1 MYTKHGLLVR
11 QQGRTTWLA
20 RLLIAV
26 LLAPVL
32 CWPVPSPLKA
42 QGANLLSNPGFEAGA
57 SPWSLCGN
65 ASIVDNQ
72 TAGVNAS
79 MVYAG
84 RRALRLMDTDDG
96 CGSAIFDPYAA
107 ATQLVSID
115 PGATAIT
122 VSFWYSRVGNPV
134 WPLKVSLAEPGGFG
148 YLAEV
153 DVENL
158 PGWHLFRYELPDVDV
173 DYLRGKTVQLTLASE
188 FSTNTSNLPVVANPG
203 FYVDNVRLVL
213 AAERTVESPRPAKL
227 TSDGTRPIVY
237 LDGALGGIARINANG
252 SSAKL
257 LYRGA
262 TTPFSPVWSSR
273 GDRVVVIEES
283 LNPEN
288 TNDINVNRA
297 FISIIKL
304 VSANGVARELLR
316 TSGLPG
322 YRPSVPSPGNPE
334 RPALDLTASY
344 AVWSPDDR
352 RIAVALCATNRYQS
366 GSTSDPICW
375 IELFDTTT
383 GASRGKFEPGFA
395 PSWSTTNRILYSN
408 EDAYKPKPMGIY
420 EVNAAANP
428 SSEQLLV
435 AGTGRQF
442 YPSFYTDRSPS
453 WAPDGSKFATVRKID
468 GFHRDANGAMVSHY
482 AIMLFK
488 RNELVGRQIL
498 LADQGSEPSYLT
510 WSPDGTFLLY
520 TLFLGGG
527 ANIWWLD
534 TQTGATGRL
543 TTNGH
548 SAAASWRLRCPTP
561 TCQDSVNMHLP
572 YVRR

>member
-1 MYTKHGLLVR
+1 
-11 QQGRTTWLA
+11 
-20 RLLIAV
+20 
-26 LLAPVL
+26 
-32 CWPVPSPLKA
+32 
-42 QGANLLSNPGFEAGA
+42 
-57 SPWSLCGN
+57 
-65 ASIVDNQ
+65 
-72 TAGVNAS
+72 
-79 MVYAG
+79 
-84 RRALRLMDTDDG
+84 MDTDDG
-96 CGSAIFDPYAA
+96 CGSVIFDPYAA

-115 PGATAIT
+115 AAANAIT

-158 PGWHLFRYELPDVDV
+158 PGWHLFRYELPAADVERV
-173 DYLRGKTVQLTLASE
+173 RGKTVQLTLASE
-188 FSTNTSNLPVVANPG
+188 FSTNTSNLPSVANPG
-203 FYVDNVRLVL
+203 FYVDNVRLVR
-213 AAERTVESPRPAKL
+213 AAERTVVSPRPAQL
-227 TSDGTRPIVY
+227 RSDGTRPIVY
-237 LDGALGGIARINANG
+237 LDGALGGIARINADG
-252 SSAKL
+252 SGARPV
-257 LYRGA
+257 YRGA

-283 LNPEN
+283 LVPE
-288 TNDINVNRA
+288 TTTDVNVNRA

-304 VSANGVARELLR
+304 VSAGGAARELLR

-322 YRPSVPSPGNPE
+322 YRPSVPTPGNPE

-344 AVWSPDDR
+344 AVWAPDDR
-352 RIAVALCATNRYQS
+352 RIAVALCATNRSQN

-375 IELFDTTT
+375 IELFDTTS

-395 PSWSTTNRILYSN
+395 PSWSATNRILYSN
-408 EDAYKPKPMGIY
+408 EDAYQAKALGIY
-420 EVNAAANP
+420 EVNAATSPLA
-428 SSEQLLV
+428 EQLLV
-435 AGTGRQF
+435 PGTGSQF
-442 YPSFYTDRSPS
+442 RPSFYTDRSPS

-482 AIMLFK
+482 AIMLFR

-527 ANIWWLD
+527 ADIWWLD
-534 TQTGATGRL
+534 TRNGATGRL

-561 TCQDSVNMHLP
+561 NCQDPANVHLP